1 MRQIKECCFGT
12 RENILCMEKQDIVR
26 LVKKNCGR
34 IRMLEYNKK
43 SSIGDCNDCNEEV
56 CKNIC
61 YQRYAKLFDDK
72 YKNRVNETEQKLK

>member
-1 MRQIKECCFGT
+1 
-12 RENILCMEKQDIVR
+12 
-26 LVKKNCGR
+26 
-34 IRMLEYNKK
+34 MLEYNKK